1 MACKVSVKIFQ
12 KKNFVVLI
20 SKPSTRFC
28 ACFLFLTHCTIYK
41 IELLCF
47 EKAYTYILYIR
58 QRISYRYFSSR
69 FDEIRPS
76 LRTIVFSLCT
86 ISLLP
91 PSPRYIYIH
100 FTGSIRSSY
109 EYYVELRNPT
119 IEVEHH
125 QSLVWNLFA
134 KSNASVLVHHWWLM
148 EWWMAWSV
156 FAWIQYGR
164 HKFEILL
171 LFV

>member
-1 MACKVSVKIFQ
+1 MQMMTKR
-12 KKNFVVLI
+12 L
-20 SKPSTRFC
+20 
-28 ACFLFLTHCTIYK
+28 LTAK
-41 IELLCF
+41 QLLCF
-47 EKAYTYILYIR
+47 ERHIHIYFIYDNKYHIDTFHRDSMKFDLVYVLSYSLY
-58 QRISYRYFSSR
+58 Y
-69 FDEIRPS
+69 
-76 LRTIVFSLCT
+76 
-86 ISLLP
+86 ISLATF
-91 PSPRYIYIH
+91 SYIYIQ
-100 FTGSIRSSY
+100 FTGSIKSSY